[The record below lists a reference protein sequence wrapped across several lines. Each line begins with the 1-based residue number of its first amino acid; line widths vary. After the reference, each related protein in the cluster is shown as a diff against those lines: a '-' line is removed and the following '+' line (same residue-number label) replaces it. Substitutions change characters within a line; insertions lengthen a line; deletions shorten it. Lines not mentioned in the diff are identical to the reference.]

1 MTKQLPKLKCLNA
14 LDLKLLA
21 MALMLCD
28 HLWATVVPGAMW
40 LTNLGRLAFPIFA
53 FQIAEGWAH
62 THDQRGYRRRI
73 FFWALVT
80 EIPFNLMYGGGI
92 VYPFHQNVL
101 FTFWLAL
108 LCLTFMEWAGKRG
121 RVAFWLGAAL
131 ACVMGYCLGF
141 LTMADYFGYGV
152 LTVLLFSLVRD
163 LPLRP
168 LWQLAGLAFINLGLM
183 KGITFPV
190 TLLGHP
196 VDIPHQALA
205 LLALIPIWLY
215 SGEQGPHN
223 TAIRRA
229 CYAFYPVHMLVLAI
243 LWLYVLN

>member
-1 MTKQLPKLKCLNA
+1 M
-14 LDLKLLA
+14 
-21 MALMLCD
+21 
-28 HLWATVVPGAMW
+28 
-40 LTNLGRLAFPIFA
+40 
-53 FQIAEGWAH
+53 
-62 THDQRGYRRRI
+62 
-73 FFWALVT
+73 
-80 EIPFNLMYGGGI
+80 
-92 VYPFHQNVL
+92 
-101 FTFWLAL
+101 
-108 LCLTFMEWAGKRG
+108 
-121 RVAFWLGAAL
+121 
-131 ACVMGYCLGF
+131 
-141 LTMADYFGYGV
+141 
-152 LTVLLFSLVRD
+152 SLVRD

-168 LWQLAGLAFINLGLM
+168 LWQLAGLACINLGLM

-196 VDIPHQALA
+196 VDIPQQALA